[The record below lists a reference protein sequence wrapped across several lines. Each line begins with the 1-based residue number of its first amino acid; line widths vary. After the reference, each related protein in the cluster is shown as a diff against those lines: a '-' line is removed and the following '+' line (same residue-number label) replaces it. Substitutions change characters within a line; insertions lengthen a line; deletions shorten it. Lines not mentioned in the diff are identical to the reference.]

1 MEIPR
6 IECET
11 RSARESGNVQEKAV
25 MFRNGKGKFEFTVVM
40 YHYDNGHAEKMILPK
55 SSQEYL

>member
-1 MEIPR
+1 
-6 IECET
+6 
-11 RSARESGNVQEKAV
+11 